1 MIFWEEKDDS
11 IFDGLLATVM
21 ERFDPFD
28 RLPVVSVFFFIDLVL
43 LLYDSRNDTP
53 ALFHDLLFL
62 SLHDPNIGFLR

>member
-28 RLPVVSVFFFIDLVL
+28 RLPVVSLFFFIDLVL
-43 LLYDSRNDTP
+43 LLYDSKK
-53 ALFHDLLFL
+53 
-62 SLHDPNIGFLR
+62 